1 MCDMPRYDLTVSQ
14 ILSIISYLELLRANL
29 RHGEDTIVS
38 QDMMS
43 EIDSLI
49 EALKSIKL

>member
-14 ILSIISYLELLRANL
+14 ILSIIGYLQKLRISLEYRN
-29 RHGEDTIVS
+29 DTV
-38 QDMMS
+38 DMVS
-43 EIDSLI
+43 EIDGLI